1 MTLARTPRAPTAGSA
16 WLVQR
21 SPCVVS
27 TTVGFSL
34 RPALRRT
41 EARRS
46 ALSCAWPAF
55 EASDRKSPL
64 RARRREAGTH
74 GFSSPTTHTGLASPV
89 TPGVPPPGTFRPQG
103 LSTLSTACSS
113 PCPAAARRPQR
124 RPWGSPFR
132 VLLLPASATPFG
144 ASPLL
149 SFPGMTEAMPARLQ
163 RFIPA
168 REGERA
174 PARRRPHKPYPPGC
188 SPLQGFRL
196 RHRGRGF
203 PRRAPRVAGP
213 RELPTVPLPDA
224 ASGDC

>member
-1 MTLARTPRAPTAGSA
+1 MCLARLRSVGSQVSAPRPQARSRHSWVFCPYDTHQRGESGYPGGSA
-16 WLVQR
+16 
-21 SPCVVS
+21 
-27 TTVGFSL
+27 
-34 RPALRRT
+34 
-41 EARRS
+41 
-46 ALSCAWPAF
+46 
-55 EASDRKSPL
+55 
-64 RARRREAGTH
+64 
-74 GFSSPTTHTGLASPV
+74 
-89 TPGVPPPGTFRPQG
+89 PGTFRPQG
-103 LSTLSTACSS
+103 LSTLSTAYSS
-113 PCPAAARRPQR
+113 PRPAAARRPQR

-132 VLLLPASATPFG
+132 VLLLPASVTPLG

-163 RFIPA
+163 RFFPA